1 MSSTQQAL
9 AAGRTIALRSRWQ
22 PVWPGG
28 LQGSERAWAI
38 AFLVPYVAVFLAFVA
53 YPVAYSLWLGRQP
66 RLYAELAEDPLY
78 LNTLVTTLL
87 FVGVAVNVK
96 LFLALLLSGFFMG
109 KSRWIKA
116 LLALYMLP
124 WALPAIPAFLSV
136 HWMLVG
142 QWGFLNS
149 LLHALFG
156 IEGPIWFNSYWL
168 ALGSNIASYIWKWMP
183 FWTLIFLA
191 GRMAIPQD
199 IYDAADVDGATG
211 VRRFAHVTFPLLANL
226 YLICTLLSTIWTLG
240 DFTTVFFVSSG
251 APSFT
256 TEVLATMGMHAAF
269 DTADPPL
276 GVATMMSALPLLI
289 PLVIVLMRRVHTNA
303 VQL

>member
-1 MSSTQQAL
+1 MSGVQQSL
-9 AAGRTIALRSRWQ
+9 AVGRPATLKWRWR
-22 PVWPGG
+22 PIWPGG
-28 LQGSERAWAI
+28 PQGSEYAWAI
-38 AFLVPYVAVFLAFVA
+38 AFLIPYVAVFVGFVA
-53 YPVAYSLWLGRQP
+53 YPVAYGLWMGSKP
-66 RLYAELAEDPLY
+66 ALYAELAADPLY
-78 LNTLVTTLL
+78 PRTVVTTLL
-87 FVGVAVNVK
+87 FVGFAVNVK
-96 LFLALLLSGFFMG
+96 MFLAFLLSGFFMG

-124 WALPAIPAFLSV
+124 WALPAIPAFLAV

-168 ALGSNIASYIWKWMP
+168 ALGANIVSYIWKWMP

-240 DFTTVFFVSSG
+240 DFTTVAFVSSG
-251 APSFT
+251 APSLS
-256 TEVLATMGMHAAF
+256 TEVLATRGMHDAF
-269 DTADPPL
+269 DSANPSL
-276 GVATMMSALPLLI
+276 GVAAVMSALPVLI
-289 PLVIVLMRRVHTNA
+289 PLVIVLMRKVHTRQ